1 MAPSSGDAPSV
12 DAPSVAP
19 VSVASALS
27 EVASGPDGTSSFSAL
42 ADVSAGPFAA
52 GVKDGW
58 LTTPFV
64 CHGDPVP
71 FEDAPGPGSGST
83 GLIWGVSSTIAH
95 LVSPPSV
102 ERGSARTRNGGP
114 AGGRDRIAGG
124 AARQRVKCA
133 RREPSAG
140 PRRRGLGGQAVEPQR
155 VELGL

>member
-83 GLIWGVSSTIAH
+83 GLIWGVSSTIARTSS
-95 LVSPPSV
+95 LRRRSSGGRP
-102 ERGSARTRNGGP
+102 EREMGAG
-114 AGGRDRIAGG
+114 GGRDRIAEG

-133 RREPSAG
+133 RDASSAG
-140 PRRRGLGGQAVEPQR
+140 LPRGSGYGVRR
-155 VELGL
+155 